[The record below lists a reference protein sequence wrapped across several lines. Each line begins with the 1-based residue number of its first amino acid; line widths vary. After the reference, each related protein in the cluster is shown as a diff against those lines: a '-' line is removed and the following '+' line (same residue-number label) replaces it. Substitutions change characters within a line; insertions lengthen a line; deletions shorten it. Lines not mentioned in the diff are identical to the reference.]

1 MINDAVSKAIGS
13 RMKRLNLEEQ
23 ITAAVQKT
31 LAATQAAP
39 AEQAAEAPSHGEP
52 ERLNLKTIDARFKA
66 VQEELARERQA
77 RQAAEQ
83 SATQTRLRNDLQN
96 AFAKHAGSDNPHLQH
111 YLNSY
116 LGQFK
121 VENGVT
127 YHSRKD
133 EFGSEEMV
141 PLDVAAEQLFKSE
154 LKHLVPSKTPNL
166 PPTSLA
172 RGMPMAQQQQPGQ
185 PRQGFLEQEIMH
197 QQALG
202 DPAIW
207 AELYGPKK

>member
-141 PLDVAAEQLFKSE
+141 PLDVAAEHADGPTAATRPAASRLSRARD
-154 LKHLVPSKTPNL
+154 HAL
-166 PPTSLA
+166 PGNGRPCTLRRA
-172 RGMPMAQQQQPGQ
+172 LRP
-185 PRQGFLEQEIMH
+185 QEVVF
-197 QQALG
+197 AF
-202 DPAIW
+202 P
-207 AELYGPKK
+207 